1 MTSRTSLQGRV
12 VAISGGGRGIG
23 LATAQAFA
31 KAGAHVAIGDIDTEL
46 AQKAASKF
54 GGYGGYLDV
63 RDPLAFIDFIHA
75 SEEALGPIDILV
87 NNAGIM
93 PMGAFLEE
101 TQAISDTQIDINL
114 RGVIHGMKA
123 VLPGMQVRGRGHIVN
138 VASLAGKFPIPGA
151 SVYCATKYAVVGL
164 TAAMRQELRD
174 TPIGISVV
182 MPSKVRT
189 ELSSGTGD
197 DVPIPTVNPEDVAQ
211 AILDAVRHNLA
222 EIAVPRYMTT
232 APAAYGLVPHWLD
245 TRVRRLIG
253 DNRIL
258 TSLDRKARQAYEHR
272 INQQAQS
279 QQDKATKTKSSATR
293 STRAVKP

>member
-1 MTSRTSLQGRV
+1 MTSQISLQGRV

-23 LATAQAFA
+23 LATAQAFT
-31 KAGAHVAIGDIDTEL
+31 KAGARVAIGDIDTAL
-46 AQKAASKF
+46 AQQAAQKL

-75 SEEALGPIDILV
+75 AEEALGPVDILV

-101 TQAISDTQIDINL
+101 TQAISDAQIDINL

-197 DVPIPTVNPEDVAQ
+197 DVPIPTVDPADVAD
-211 AILDAVRHNLA
+211 AILAAVQDNLP
-222 EIAVPRYMTT
+222 EVAVPRYMTT

-245 TRVRRLIG
+245 MRLRRLVK

-258 TSLDRKARQAYEHR
+258 TALDRKARQNYENR
-272 INQQAQS
+272 INQLAK
-279 QQDKATKTKSSATR
+279 DTPKSATPSR
-293 STRAVKP
+293 SARAVKP